1 MSNAGDIAYTCQYLL
16 GVCSP
21 NIPFPA
27 CASGVLGWFLAV
39 KVVGLFLKHRIF
51 LTHSA
56 VSPPARVL
64 IGGHSGHAGPKP
76 EIKQS
81 KLRPDDVF
89 IRRHTPDLPRS
100 APRGL
105 ISNVPQND
113 HVIWKLKLRLHVV
126 IRPGFAPT
134 GQLRCSRPPA
144 RVPGLDQVLRAAHF
158 CTVRPPRGR
167 GRGAGSLRNGQ
178 GGDAKRSHSGMN
190 SSRRAA
196 RGPSV
201 SHSASAGRPDGPGF
215 RCRRST
221 YTQIKPKNVGSRQLG
236 PEVCR
241 VGGRATARTS
251 LRLKYQD
258 GGDT

>member
-1 MSNAGDIAYTCQYLL
+1 MC
-16 GVCSP
+16 
-21 NIPFPA
+21 
-27 CASGVLGWFLAV
+27 AV
-39 KVVGLFLKHRIF
+39 KSQLR
-51 LTHSA
+51 
-56 VSPPARVL
+56 
-64 IGGHSGHAGPKP
+64 
-76 EIKQS
+76 EQS
-81 KLRPDDVF
+81 KLRPGDVF

-113 HVIWKLKLRLHVV
+113 HGLSWKLKLRLHSLD
-126 IRPGFAPT
+126 RALRRR

-144 RVPGLDQVLRAAHF
+144 RIPGLDQVLRAAHF
-158 CTVRPPRGR
+158 CIVRPPRGR

-178 GGDAKRSHSGMN
+178 GGDAKRPHSGMN

-196 RGPSV
+196 ARGPSG
-201 SHSASAGRPDGPGF
+201 SRSASAGRPDGPGF

-241 VGGRATARTS
+241 VGRERLSQLPRQPVRSCAQLSHADERRSGVAGRPRVFLS
-251 LRLKYQD
+251 SIRC
-258 GGDT
+258 